1 VGATSTIALKLLSL
15 VEAHMKPFR
24 IAGVVLAGLFAASSV
39 LLAQETPVVEKPHH
53 SRYKFIDLG
62 TLGGPDSIVPFGEPV
77 LNSRGSFVANSD
89 TATPDPFAPI
99 CFYSPNCFVNRAFKW
114 EAGVITPLEPLGPG
128 AESEAHAIN
137 ERGVAAGMAQ
147 TGEFN
152 AALQLPVAHAVIWKN
167 GQVIDLGTLG
177 GSFSGVLGINNAD
190 EAAGISFTNIP
201 DPTNPGFPQLHAF
214 VWTQGKMIDLGT
226 LGGPFSFGTAIN
238 DLGQSGGISLTAP
251 DPDTGESQQ
260 RAFIW
265 ERGQMRDLGTLGGTY
280 SDGLGLNNKGQAV
293 GTSTLPG
300 DLELHTFLRDKGK
313 MNDVGTL
320 GGTFSSPTGLTDNG
334 HISGQSTTANDEAL
348 HGFLWRDGKMTDLG
362 TLPGD
367 DCSNAWGLNSKD
379 QVVGLSGQTCDD
391 GHAFL
396 WENGSMVDLNTL
408 IPAGS
413 SLELVYAEHI
423 NERGEILG
431 IGVPAGVKRVDVETK
446 GHVFVLIP
454 TEDYQ
459 DGLSTIETA
468 TPTLRA
474 GDALNN
480 EQRRARAHAA
490 AQRMMQ
496 KYLRMSHPTSKHL
509 HDLR

>member
-1 VGATSTIALKLLSL
+1 
-15 VEAHMKPFR
+15 MKPFR

-62 TLGGPDSIVPFGEPV
+62 TLGGPDSSVPFSEPV
-77 LNSRGSFVANSD
+77 LNSRGTFVADSD

-99 CFYSPNCFVNRAFKW
+99 CFFSPNCFVNRAFKW
-114 EAGVITPLEPLGPG
+114 EAGTITPLEAFAPG
-128 AESEAHAIN
+128 VESEPHAIN
-137 ERGVAAGMAQ
+137 ERGVVVGLAQ
-147 TGEFN
+147 TGAFDAAAEF
-152 AALQLPVAHAVIWKN
+152 PVARAIMWKN
-167 GQVIDLGTLG
+167 GQIIDLGTLG
-177 GSFSGVLGINNAD
+177 KSNGALSSNSGAIGVNNAEEVVGGSFTD
-190 EAAGISFTNIP
+190 IP
-201 DPTNPGFPQLHAF
+201 DPTSPGAMQFHAF
-214 VWTQGKMIDLGT
+214 FWSKGKMIDLGT
-226 LGGPFSFGTAIN
+226 LGGPFSFGGAIN
-238 DLGQSGGISLTAP
+238 DLGQAGGISLTAP
-251 DPDTGESQQ
+251 DPETGESQQ

-265 ERGQMRDLGTLGGTY
+265 EKGQMRDLGTLGGTY
-280 SDGLGLNNKGQAV
+280 SDGVGLNNRGQGV

-300 DLELHTFLRDKGK
+300 DSELHTFLWEKGK

-348 HGFLWRDGKMTDLG
+348 HGFLWRDCKMTDLG

-454 TEDYQ
+454 TEDDQ
-459 DGLSTIETA
+459 AGFSTIETA

>member
-1 VGATSTIALKLLSL
+1 
-15 VEAHMKPFR
+15 MKPFR

-454 TEDYQ
+454 SEGDSS
-459 DGLSTIETA
+459 GLSTNETA
-468 TPTLRA
+468 TPAVST
-474 GDALNN
+474 GDARSNK
-480 EQRRARAHAA
+480 QRRAEARAA
-490 AQRMMQ
+490 ARQIMQSYFRMARSRPDFRTKMR
-496 KYLRMSHPTSKHL
+496 LFVRP
-509 HDLR
+509 